1 MKDMI
6 NDSNLINIGYQTP
19 INLQFIDF
27 NQSKIRIECICI
39 EKEIM

>member
-19 INLQFIDF
+19 INLQFIDY
-27 NQSKIRIECICI
+27 NQSKIRIESICI
-39 EKEIM
+39 EKEIL